1 MEIILLTSMIR
12 CVWFVK
18 GGSDFWKTNFV
29 ISSFTL
35 ISGRTFGLCVGDV
48 NFYLCWDPN
57 IGGSTEAASSGQS

>member
-18 GGSDFWKTNFV
+18 GGLDFWKTNFV

-57 IGGSTEAASSGQS
+57 VGGSTEAASSGQS